1 MTDHDRPQHEPAEF
15 DSEIHVRGIF
25 GALVGLALL
34 VAFSFAAMWTFSKVL
49 KAQSISRDPAPL
61 PVAEANQP
69 RPRPRAALQ
78 ADPTADMEM
87 FAKEEEAALTSYA
100 WVDRAGGVAQIP
112 VERALDIVAER
123 GLPIPPPLPDAAPSG
138 PSALGARGA
147 ATSGT
152 PVQ

>member
-1 MTDHDRPQHEPAEF
+1 MSNHDRPQHEPAEF
-15 DSEIHVRGIF
+15 DSEIHVQAIF
-25 GALVGLALL
+25 GSVVGLALL
-34 VAFSFAAMWTFSKVL
+34 VAFSFAAMFTFSKVL
-49 KAQSISRDPAPL
+49 KSRSIARDPAPL

-78 ADPTADMEM
+78 ADPTADMAK

-112 VERALDIVAER
+112 VERALEIVAES

-138 PSALGARGA
+138 PSAPVARGA
-147 ATSGT
+147 ATSRT
-152 PVQ
+152 SVK

>member
-15 DSEIHVRGIF
+15 DSEIHVRAVL

-34 VAFSFAAMWTFSKVL
+34 VAVSFAAMWTFSKVL
-49 KAQSISRDPAPL
+49 KSRSIARDPQPL

-78 ADPTADMEM
+78 ADPTADMAR

-100 WVDRAGGVAQIP
+100 WVDRARGVAQIP

-123 GLPIPPPLPDAAPSG
+123 GLPIPPPLPNAVPAAPVAG
-138 PSALGARGA
+138 PGA
-147 ATSGT
+147 AAR
-152 PVQ
+152 

>member
-1 MTDHDRPQHEPAEF
+1 MSDHDRPQHEPAEF
-15 DSEIHVRGIF
+15 DSEIHVKGIF

-34 VAFSFAAMWTFSKVL
+34 VAVSFAAMFGFSKVL
-49 KAQSISRDPAPL
+49 KSQSIARDPLPL

-78 ADPTADMEM
+78 ADPTADMVK

-112 VERALDIVAER
+112 VERALEIVAER
-123 GLPIPPPLPDAAPSG
+123 GLPIPPPLPDTPSPAPAAPR
-138 PSALGARGA
+138 P
-147 ATSGT
+147 ATTGML
-152 PVQ
+152 VK

>member
-1 MTDHDRPQHEPAEF
+1 MTDHDGPQHEPAEF
-15 DSEIHVRGIF
+15 DSEIHVKGIF

-34 VAFSFAAMWTFSKVL
+34 VAVSFAAMFTFSKVL
-49 KAQSISRDPAPL
+49 KSQSIARDPAPL

-78 ADPTADMEM
+78 ADPTADMAR

-112 VERALDIVAER
+112 VERALDLVAER
-123 GLPIPPPLPDAAPSG
+123 GLPIPPPLPDAAP
-138 PSALGARGA
+138 A
-147 ATSGT
+147 ATVAVPGT
-152 PVQ
+152 AAR

>member
-34 VAFSFAAMWTFSKVL
+34 VAFSFGAMIAFSKVL
-49 KAQSISRDPAPL
+49 KARSIARDPEPL

-78 ADPTADMEM
+78 ADPTADMVK

-100 WVDRAGGVAQIP
+100 WVDRTAGVVQIP
-112 VERALDIVAER
+112 VERALEIVAER
-123 GLPIPPPLPDAAPSG
+123 GLPVPPPLPDVPGQAQPAPAA
-138 PSALGARGA
+138 A
-147 ATSGT
+147 AK
-152 PVQ
+152 